1 MDSTLLIAILCIVIF
16 MTVAIL
22 IQRGR
27 KLIAKEKEA
36 KYKQLLKSGNKELA
50 LKAAREY
57 YSYLR
62 GGRLSIYDEQA
73 ISNDL
78 ATMDRQKSPQ

>member
-57 YSYLR
+57 YYS
-62 GGRLSIYDEQA
+62 
-73 ISNDL
+73 
-78 ATMDRQKSPQ
+78 

>member
-1 MDSTLLIAILCIVIF
+1 MNWTLLIAVGCIVIF
-16 MTVAIL
+16 AAVAIL

-27 KLIAKEKEA
+27 KLIAKDKEA

-50 LKAAREY
+50 LKAARDY

-62 GGRLSIYDEQA
+62 GGRLSLYDEQA
-73 ISNDL
+73 IANDL
-78 ATMDRQKSPQ
+78 ATMNHSK